1 MLDEPFSKP
10 EQRERVESMT
20 LLGRSAEAREIAE
33 AIVWLLSPRSS
44 YVAGETLT
52 VDGGL
57 MLD

>member
-1 MLDEPFSKP
+1 MVERPFADP
-10 EQRERVESMT
+10 EQRNRVESMT
-20 LLGRSAEAREIAE
+20 LLGRSAEAAEIAE
-33 AIVWLLSPRSS
+33 AIAWLLSPRAS